1 MARYFFDLQDGDL
14 IQDDT
19 GTDLATLEDARH
31 HAVIA
36 IATLLL
42 KNPSRFWSGRQ
53 WAMDV
58 RDDIGLTLFSLT
70 FSAAEAASSRA
81 TTS

>member
-1 MARYFFDLQDGDL
+1 
-14 IQDDT
+14 
-19 GTDLATLEDARH
+19 
-31 HAVIA
+31 
-36 IATLLL
+36 
-42 KNPSRFWSGRQ
+42 
-53 WAMDV
+53 MDV